1 MLARSLV
8 TLFTAAGVTLA
19 SVNALDFLRRAVENR
34 EATAAT
40 VRYIRDYIRQ
50 SNASFPAAGEQ
61 AELDRDNLA
70 VMTDG

>member
-40 VRYIRDYIRQ
+40 VRYIRDYV
-50 SNASFPAAGEQ
+50 AS
-61 AELDRDNLA
+61 DNPKRA
-70 VMTDG
+70 FQPPESRPS